1 MVVNENGVGHP
12 ATGPRSSFEDLERKP
27 QSSYRASSIP
37 ETSGKKRKEKAG
49 PFMGRCFLKSGLM
62 ILERKIEEQSH
73 VRGQQATDVEE
84 GQE

>member
-1 MVVNENGVGHP
+1 
-12 ATGPRSSFEDLERKP
+12 
-27 QSSYRASSIP
+27 
-37 ETSGKKRKEKAG
+37 
-49 PFMGRCFLKSGLM
+49 MGRCFLKSGLM